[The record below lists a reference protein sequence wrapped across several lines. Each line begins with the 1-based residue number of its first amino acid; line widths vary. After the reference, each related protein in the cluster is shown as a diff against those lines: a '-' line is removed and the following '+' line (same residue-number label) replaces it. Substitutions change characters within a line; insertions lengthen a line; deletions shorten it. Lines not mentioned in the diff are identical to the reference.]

1 MKANNES
8 YHDTRLP
15 EEAALSRVNIR
26 WTKDELAL
34 AIMGFRKFGQNFKVK
49 KQLLPQ
55 RTMRVE
61 VEKNFFTKRL
71 RNDFNISLSYMC
83 VHLGYC

>member
-1 MKANNES
+1 MKSNNES
-8 YHDTRLP
+8 FHDTRQA

-49 KQLLPQ
+49 TYK
-55 RTMRVE
+55 
-61 VEKNFFTKRL
+61 
-71 RNDFNISLSYMC
+71 IA
-83 VHLGYC
+83 